1 LRSSAVLVEPTSPKK
16 RAKVVDKQS
25 INVPKIFALFNKEGR
40 PLGWVFEGFF
50 DGREYLKRLSNKNG
64 SVTVVGEVEFKSFS
78 NLKTKWLPESLIGNR
93 MWGILIETPHH
104 EGVDEDGSMTLFP
117 SDKEG
122 VPMAWAKKIARALML
137 AEVYTNVEVKERFL
151 TKNEE
156 RDFIARCSTVSYK
169 EAVSAVS
176 LESVAPGLFEELI

>member
-1 LRSSAVLVEPTSPKK
+1 M
-16 RAKVVDKQS
+16 VDKQS

-64 SVTVVGEVEFKSFS
+64 SLTVVGEVEFKSFS

-137 AEVYTNVEVKERFL
+137 AEVQMLRSKSDSDKE
-151 TKNEE
+151 
-156 RDFIARCSTVSYK
+156 
-169 EAVSAVS
+169 
-176 LESVAPGLFEELI
+176 

>member
-1 LRSSAVLVEPTSPKK
+1 M
-16 RAKVVDKQS
+16 VDKQS
-25 INVPKIFALFNKEGR
+25 INVPKIFTLLFNKEGR

-137 AEVYTNVEVKERFL
+137 AEVQMLRSKSDSDKE
-151 TKNEE
+151 
-156 RDFIARCSTVSYK
+156 
-169 EAVSAVS
+169 
-176 LESVAPGLFEELI
+176 